1 MNSPQQDLKTLIPD
15 LRNLP
20 LDRMAE
26 LASPV
31 LAYSIAMYRERLK
44 ETGVTLSSFQAKI
57 RLPLDPDNDVTGHC

>member
-57 RLPLDPDNDVTGHC
+57 